1 MSALEKQASANIVS
15 LLQGK
20 PAASRGV
27 AKPAAPRVL
36 SRADALSLRVHASS
50 ALVPNAAVISPVVR
64 IHLVDP
70 ELGSPVRPSGEA
82 TTPIQTAP
90 FDLTRRRAATF
101 AAEWEEALEVEEALG
116 DVLTARAVAL
126 FEVLQLPPSFTYY
139 EERSASFPDG
149 RPMRVAWGF
158 LKLLRGSDGKP
169 NMGRLKVQLYRWDD
183 RAGALGSRRRRRR
196 RPRRARGVH
205 GGKRALQ
212 VVPSMRR
219 LYPAHL
225 DVTVAASP
233 RSDVVAALLGP
244 PAGAGAPPLA
254 TRRPRGAEVASG
266 AGDDDDAPR
275 PDAPRAYR
283 PRARDGRRLA
293 QRRDAPGARA
303 RLRAGGGGG
312 EAGASPAR
320 DAVLRRESERRRR
333 RGTRRSPPRRRR
345 RPPVCPGPPP
355 GRGWPRNAPW

>member
-183 RAGALGSRRRRRR
+183 RAGALGSAAPPPAPPPPT
-196 RPRRARGVH
+196 RPRCSRSGSARAGGALHAQALPRAPGRHRRGLAAVGRR
-205 GGKRALQ
+205 GG
-212 VVPSMRR
+212 
-219 LYPAHL
+219 
-225 DVTVAASP
+225 AA
-233 RSDVVAALLGP
+233 LGP

-254 TRRPRGAEVASG
+254 IAAPRGAEVALG
-266 AGDDDDAPR
+266 R
-275 PDAPRAYR
+275 
-283 PRARDGRRLA
+283 GRR
-293 QRRDAPGARA
+293 R
-303 RLRAGGGGG
+303 
-312 EAGASPAR
+312 
-320 DAVLRRESERRRR
+320 
-333 RGTRRSPPRRRR
+333 
-345 RPPVCPGPPP
+345 
-355 GRGWPRNAPW
+355 